1 MAEKKTHIW
10 LKLPV
15 GLAREIDA
23 LAGPRKR
30 SAFIAEAAAAE
41 LKRRRIEAKET
52 PKAGPSTRC
61 ACSG

>member
-15 GLAREIDA
+15 GLAGEIDA

-41 LKRRRIEAKET
+41 LKRRQIEAKES